1 MTAFTDDLDN
11 DVEVLAEHHD
21 VTPVQV
27 AKAAFAQVPE
37 HVRLPLLRELL
48 SVLPQPVTED
58 PEVLSP
64 HTGLPQ
70 KLRGAIHELTRRY
83 PVNLIVDAAMLEVDD
98 EIVREAI
105 ARAFLPKKPL
115 REKLDEIKAEKEA
128 AKAEMFT
135 AIDVASGEE
144 LGLVENV
151 DHRIRVLDGKTGQ
164 PISYEHVRIEPEYD
178 FREGEVV
185 KPRKLALY
193 SKVTTE

>member
-48 SVLPQPVTED
+48 SVLPQPVPED

-115 REKLDEIKAEKEA
+115 REKLDEVKAKKEA
-128 AKAEMFT
+128 AKAGFYT
-135 AIDVASGEE
+135 VVDVASGEE
-144 LGLVENV
+144 LGLVESL

-164 PISYEHVRIEPEYD
+164 PISYEHMRTEPEYD
-178 FREGEVV
+178 FREAV

-193 SKVTTE
+193 RKVTAE